1 MSDTTGAAAPQSFAA
16 KSEAMSALLAR
27 NWWAVLLRGVAA
39 ILFGLVAL
47 FLPGVTLASL
57 VLVFAAYML
66 VDGIFAIVSA
76 VRAARRHERWGL
88 FVLEGIIDLIAGAF
102 AFVLPGA
109 ALLAFVA
116 LAAVWALVSG
126 GLMFASAFRLHRDH
140 GKAWLIV
147 GGIASIAWGA
157 LLLLFPAAGLVVL
170 TWWLGAYAFVF
181 GVALI
186 ILSISLH
193 RRAAPRT
200 AGAPLRA

>member
-1 MSDTTGAAAPQSFAA
+1 
-16 KSEAMSALLAR
+16 
-27 NWWAVLLRGVAA
+27 
-39 ILFGLVAL
+39 
-47 FLPGVTLASL
+47 